1 MKHEIPKSVLAS
13 YDIGT
18 VRSIKGITDGLVHKT
33 FKLKTQKGTFIL
45 QQLHP
50 LLAHEAIAEN
60 FLSVTRYLESQ
71 KFLTA
76 RAVLSRSGDMLV
88 KESTDV
94 WRMQTYVP
102 GKIYHRFSQPTLAR
116 EAGGLFA
123 KFHRT
128 LAPIAYSFQTP
139 LVWFQTRRYYET
151 LLSTLK
157 SFEHSG
163 LLEDVQEEAS
173 FLQKQLPKQFMPQR
187 LRTRV
192 IHADPKISNFI
203 FNSKGKAVAVIDLDL
218 VQRGYLPL
226 DLGDAFRSWCGREED
241 DPRNCFNLTLFR
253 AAFTGYIRVAE
264 GFITKQEL
272 ALIPR
277 GIGAVILELSARFLI
292 DYFEDT
298 YFGWDSS
305 RYKSRRA
312 HNLARCQG
320 QIAEFKDLQKKLP
333 AIKKI
338 MGLS

>member
-1 MKHEIPKSVLAS
+1 MKNEIPKSVLAS
-13 YDIGT
+13 YDIGN

-50 LLAHEAIAEN
+50 LLAHEAIAED

-88 KESTDV
+88 KESTRV

-102 GKIYHRFSQPTLAR
+102 GKIYHRLSQPTLAR
-116 EAGGLFA
+116 EAGSLFA

-157 SFEHSG
+157 SFEHSA
-163 LLEDVQEEAS
+163 LLEGVQEEAS
-173 FLQKQLPKQFMPQR
+173 FLQKHLPKQFMPQR

-203 FNSKGKAVAVIDLDL
+203 FNSKGKAVAIIDLDL

-241 DPRNCFNLTLFR
+241 DPRNCFNLNLFR
-253 AAFTGYIRVAE
+253 AAFIGYQREAK

-272 ALIPR
+272 QLIPR
-277 GIGAVILELSARFLI
+277 GIGAVLLELSARFLI
-292 DYFEDT
+292 DYFQDT

-305 RYKSRRA
+305 RYESRRD
-312 HNLARCQG
+312 HNLARCRG